1 MEESGLNWLPRGW
14 YPTGFIDVLVGP
26 LKGVGAVEEVMRGSV
41 RKTEATA
48 WLV

>member
-1 MEESGLNWLPRGW
+1 MEEGGLDWVPGGW

-26 LKGVGAVEEVMRGSV
+26 LKGVGAVEEVMREPV
-41 RKTEATA
+41 RKTEETA